1 MQDNLKK
8 KINKADTSITAL
20 FLIGIIIAVN
30 FLSYQLF
37 FRWDLTQNK
46 VYSISKVSKNTVG
59 KLDDIVN
66 VKAYFSENLPG
77 QLFSLR
83 QEVEDILDEYQNY
96 SNGKIKIE
104 YIDPNDDEETQRELY
119 MIGIPQLTFETYEK
133 DKRELVNGYMGIAI
147 SYGDNTEV
155 IPAVKQNTSDLE
167 N

>member
-1 MQDNLKK
+1 MQDKLKK
-8 KINKADTSITAL
+8 KINKTNTSITAL
-20 FLIGIIIAVN
+20 FLIGIIIVVN

-96 SNGKIKIE
+96 SKHHI
-104 YIDPNDDEETQRELY
+104 
-119 MIGIPQLTFETYEK
+119 
-133 DKRELVNGYMGIAI
+133 
-147 SYGDNTEV
+147 
-155 IPAVKQNTSDLE
+155 
-167 N
+167 